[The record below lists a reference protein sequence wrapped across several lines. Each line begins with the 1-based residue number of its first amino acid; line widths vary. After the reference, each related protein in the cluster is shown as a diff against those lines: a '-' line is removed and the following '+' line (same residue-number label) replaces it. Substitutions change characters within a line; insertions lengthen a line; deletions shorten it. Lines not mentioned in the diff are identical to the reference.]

1 MEKEKLIGKTFEML
15 NIDDTIMMRFKIGKV
30 KEEIT
35 PSITYADGSTYAGH
49 TAVLVSENGSGWF
62 RVYGERQDRI
72 VE

>member
-15 NIDDTIMMRFKIGKV
+15 NINDTVTIRFKIGKV
-30 KEEIT
+30 REEIT

-49 TAVLVSENGSGWF
+49 TAVLVSEDGAGWF